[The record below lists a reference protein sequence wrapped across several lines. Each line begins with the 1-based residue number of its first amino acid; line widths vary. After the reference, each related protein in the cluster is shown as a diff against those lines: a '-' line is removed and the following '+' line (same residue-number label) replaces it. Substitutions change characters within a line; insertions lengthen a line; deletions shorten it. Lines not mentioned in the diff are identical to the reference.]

1 MAATDEEVKHMVR
14 QAYSAGML
22 DAANFSESKVTPGEI
37 RQLSEELAQSYVSNA
52 IGGEQ
57 K

>member
-37 RQLSEELAQSYVSNA
+37 RQLTEELAQSYVSNA
-52 IGGEQ
+52 IGGEL
-57 K
+57 

>member
-37 RQLSEELAQSYVSNA
+37 RQLTEELAQSYVINA
-52 IGGEQ
+52 IGGE
-57 K
+57 